1 MSAPSLPIEQI
12 KGPFIDALNRHQ
24 TIVLSAPPGAGKST
38 RLPLWLL
45 KKNLLSGQKIY
56 LLQPRRLAAKT
67 VACFLAKQL
76 GEPVGKTVG
85 YRLKNESKVSKDTQ
99 LEVITEGIFT
109 QIIQHDPE
117 EPTCNI
123 CTCGCIDWQRRVT
136 DLWPIKCY
144 CIRKA
149 GFSHYV

>member
-1 MSAPSLPIEQI
+1 M
-12 KGPFIDALNRHQ
+12 
-24 TIVLSAPPGAGKST
+24 LSAPPGAGKST

-45 KKNLLSGQKIY
+45 KDNLLLGQKIY

-76 GEPVGKTVG
+76 GESVGKTVG

-117 EPTCNI
+117 LD
-123 CTCGCIDWQRRVT
+123 GCALVIFDE
-136 DLWPIKCY
+136 
-144 CIRKA
+144 
-149 GFSHYV
+149 F